1 MRTMSRAPWQQ
12 PATRYRLCDK
22 FNGAKQSMA
31 CLPPANFKS
40 WFKSIDFEKISA
52 NVRI

>member
-1 MRTMSRAPWQQ
+1 MRTMSRVQWQLR
-12 PATRYRLCDK
+12 AMRYWACDK
-22 FNGAKQSMA
+22 IIGAKQGLTR
-31 CLPPANFKS
+31 LPFANFTS